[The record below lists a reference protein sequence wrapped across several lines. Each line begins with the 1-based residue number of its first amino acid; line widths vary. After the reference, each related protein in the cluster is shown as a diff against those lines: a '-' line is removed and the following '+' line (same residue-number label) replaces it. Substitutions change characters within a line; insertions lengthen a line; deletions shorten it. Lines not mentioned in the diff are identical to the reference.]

1 VAECLAAFVQDLT
14 ALLNRYSVEN
24 DSNTPDFILAEYL
37 LKCLE
42 TWNATVTHRDKWYGR
57 GFTDESANR
66 MARGKAESA
75 ETFFGGAVIETSGK
89 PRRSGR
95 GGRGGWCQ

>member
-14 ALLNRYSVEN
+14 ALLNRYSMEN

-42 TWNATVTHRDKWYGR
+42 TWNATVTHREQWCGR
-57 GFTDESANR
+57 VPRLVASVPDP
-66 MARGKAESA
+66 
-75 ETFFGGAVIETSGK
+75 GGVVVD
-89 PRRSGR
+89 PPPLP
-95 GGRGGWCQ
+95 